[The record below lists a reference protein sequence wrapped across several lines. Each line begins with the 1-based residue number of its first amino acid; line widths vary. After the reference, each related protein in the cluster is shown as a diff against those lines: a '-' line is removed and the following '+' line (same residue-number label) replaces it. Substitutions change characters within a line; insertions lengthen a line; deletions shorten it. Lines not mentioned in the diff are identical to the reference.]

1 MACHPALFAQVA
13 AAFNRPP
20 LVRDLADP
28 ADLADMADLADLAGM
43 SAWDPV
49 RLAEAVDALDQ
60 VGIVDGSSRMSTD
73 TQNYAMRGGV
83 E

>member
-1 MACHPALFAQVA
+1 MSAPPPPQLQVTPFTSGNLMARNPALFAQLA

-20 LVRDLADP
+20 LVRDP
-28 ADLADMADLADLAGM
+28 ADLAGM

-49 RLAEAVDALDQ
+49 LLAEAVAEADQ

-73 TQNYAMRGGV
+73 TQN
-83 E
+83 